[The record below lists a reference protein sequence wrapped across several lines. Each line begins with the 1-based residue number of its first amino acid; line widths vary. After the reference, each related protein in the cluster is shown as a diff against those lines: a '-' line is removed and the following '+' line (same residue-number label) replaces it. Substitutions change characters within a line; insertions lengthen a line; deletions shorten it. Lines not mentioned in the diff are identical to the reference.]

1 MTEVQLQFH
10 RGGAEFFTT
19 EARRHTEKSRS
30 GVPATHCYGFLTGF
44 GYAERRHDD

>member
-19 EARRHTEKSRS
+19 EARRHTEEVKVWSS
-30 GVPATHCYGFLTGF
+30 GDTLLWLPDGFRI
-44 GYAERRHDD
+44 RRTETR